1 MTQSRHIKVPRKS
14 AVAALKALR
23 KHAKDYF
30 LGPAE
35 IAEDSGMKYAT
46 VWLWLT
52 RSSSNYNLTHE
63 SEGMINLYLE
73 EAKLKIKESEEKQM
87 DLWND
92 NTEQS
97 TDNTTVIP
105 KAVRVNPNKPEPTG
119 VTLRTYKDKVTVT
132 VKEPE
137 DALLVLPKKEVLAI
151 VSAGLN
157 KLFLNGEYDVTS
169 IAFDG
174 GLGHIQFRE
183 KKS

>member
-1 MTQSRHIKVPRKS
+1 MTTSKHIHAPRKS
-14 AVAALKALR
+14 AVTALKALR
-23 KHAKDYF
+23 KHAKDYL
-30 LGPAE
+30 LGPLE

-52 RSSSNYNLTHE
+52 RSSANYNLTHE

-73 EAKLKIKESEEKQM
+73 EAKIRIKASEEKQM

-105 KAVRVNPNKPEPTG
+105 KAVRVNPNKVMEPTG
-119 VTLRTYKDKVTVT
+119 ITMD
-132 VKEPE
+132 KEPE

-157 KLFLNGEYDVTS
+157 KLFLNGQYAVADVS
-169 IAFDG
+169 FEGESGRI
-174 GLGHIQFRE
+174 LFRE